1 MRSDVVTIEAGEQA
15 GAAWSMMRQRRIRHL
30 MVTAGE
36 NLVGVLS
43 ERDLGGQ
50 HGARVRKGKKVGD
63 LMSTNIVSAA
73 PTMTLRQAANLM
85 RGRLVG
91 ALPVV
96 EDDRLIGIVTA
107 TDVLDELGRGFTR
120 PDVGTRRRQQR
131 ATPSNRSKSDDNPT
145 VHRRSRAQP
154 RTQGPLTRTPDS
166 PRRSPPPAWNPR
178 ADKRELGKD
187 LPMSAHIRTEG
198 VKLSPAERTYL
209 RRRLGMRL
217 GKFSSSIERLTV
229 RIRDIN
235 GPRGGVDT
243 ICRIKA
249 VLNGQP
255 SVIVESRADS
265 HHIAINRALDQAQ
278 RTLRRTLDRKRR
290 KQLRSAA

>member
-1 MRSDVVTIEAGEQA
+1 
-15 GAAWSMMRQRRIRHL
+15 
-30 MVTAGE
+30 
-36 NLVGVLS
+36 
-43 ERDLGGQ
+43 
-50 HGARVRKGKKVGD
+50 
-63 LMSTNIVSAA
+63 
-73 PTMTLRQAANLM
+73 
-85 RGRLVG
+85 
-91 ALPVV
+91 
-96 EDDRLIGIVTA
+96 
-107 TDVLDELGRGFTR
+107 
-120 PDVGTRRRQQR
+120 
-131 ATPSNRSKSDDNPT
+131 
-145 VHRRSRAQP
+145 
-154 RTQGPLTRTPDS
+154 
-166 PRRSPPPAWNPR
+166 
-178 ADKRELGKD
+178 
-187 LPMSAHIRTEG
+187 MSAHIRTEG
-198 VKLSPAERTYL
+198 VKLWPAERTYL